1 MSPADCPRALAGSC
15 SDATDAYH
23 GLICAPNLNASHAS
37 AVPLPPELADDPYAR
52 GNAEYARMV
61 KETVEHLVK
70 VHGVEE
76 VRRWRFEGWNGAQ
89 PAALSNVPLC
99 LRTACPV
106 AALIPRPPFIDRI
119 AMLRFSVPVRSIAIS
134 PLRCD

>member
-1 MSPADCPRALAGSC
+1 MPADHCPRALAGSC

-23 GLICAPNLNASHAS
+23 GLICAPNLNSSHAD

-76 VRRWRFEGWNGAQ
+76 VRRWRFEGWNGARQ
-89 PAALSNVPLC
+89 
-99 LRTACPV
+99 PV
-106 AALIPRPPFIDRI
+106 AACLIGLKGLLCKL
-119 AMLRFSVPVRSIAIS
+119 LRCLALCLVTLRLSVPVVVSR
-134 PLRCD
+134 RCAVL

>member
-1 MSPADCPRALAGSC
+1 MPPPADCPRALAGSC
-15 SDATDAYH
+15 SDATDAYR
-23 GLICAPNLNASHAS
+23 GLICAPNLNASHAD
-37 AVPLPPELADDPYAR
+37 AVLLPPELADDPYAR

-89 PAALSNVPLC
+89 PAALSNLPLSLEC
-99 LRTACPV
+99 PALRTAPV
-106 AALIPRPPFIDRI
+106 PRSLSGDAPILRVLAA
-119 AMLRFSVPVRSIAIS
+119 S
-134 PLRCD
+134 P

>member
-1 MSPADCPRALAGSC
+1 MPPADCPRALAGSC

-89 PAALSNVPLC
+89 PAALSNL
-99 LRTACPV
+99 
-106 AALIPRPPFIDRI
+106 
-119 AMLRFSVPVRSIAIS
+119 
-134 PLRCD
+134 PLRLKALPCVL

>member
-1 MSPADCPRALAGSC
+1 MPPPADCPRALAGSC
-15 SDATDAYH
+15 SDATDAYN
-23 GLICAPNLNASHAS
+23 GLICAPNLNASHAA

-89 PAALSNVPLC
+89 PAALSNLPLSLESPALLLLRCLALC
-99 LRTACPV
+99 LV
-106 AALIPRPPFIDRI
+106 
-119 AMLRFSVPVRSIAIS
+119 LRFAVAVRSFH
-134 PLRCD
+134 CYD